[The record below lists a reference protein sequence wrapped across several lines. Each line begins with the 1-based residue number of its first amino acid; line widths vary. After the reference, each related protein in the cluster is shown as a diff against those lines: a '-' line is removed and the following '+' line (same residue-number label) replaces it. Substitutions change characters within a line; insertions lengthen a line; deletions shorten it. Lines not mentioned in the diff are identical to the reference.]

1 MQVTE
6 SWQETIE
13 APVVAPPRMSLRKL
27 IVTLFKLRVVSLLV
41 LSSLGGAALGTW
53 AGGEMSAPVLAL
65 LLVTGTLSAA
75 GASAINQY
83 LERERDTRMSRTA
96 ARPLATGQIE
106 NPTAVLWLAIGMIA
120 LAMGL
125 AFAIGNPALAFWLFM
140 GAFIYV
146 VRLHHL
152 AQTAHDVE
160 HRHRRRGG

>member
-6 SWQETIE
+6 SWQKTAEPEPI
-13 APVVAPPRMSLRKL
+13 AIAPPRMSMRKL

-53 AGGEMSAPVLAL
+53 AGGEASPWILAL
-65 LLVTGTLSAA
+65 LMVTGTLSAA

-106 NPTAVLWLAIGMIA
+106 SPTAVLWLAIGMIA
-120 LAMGL
+120 LSMGL
-125 AFAIGNPALAFWLFM
+125 SLAFGNPALAFWLFM

-146 VRLHHL
+146 
-152 AQTAHDVE
+152 
-160 HRHRRRGG
+160 